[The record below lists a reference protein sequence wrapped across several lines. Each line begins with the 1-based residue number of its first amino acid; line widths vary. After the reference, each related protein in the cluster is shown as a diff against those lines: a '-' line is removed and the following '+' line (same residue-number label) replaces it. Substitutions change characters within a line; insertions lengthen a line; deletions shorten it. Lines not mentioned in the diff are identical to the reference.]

1 MSSKPT
7 SATSPVRNGSRA
19 RQAKTRVAASCSR
32 CSDNCDG
39 SCGLFQASL
48 RGPTAGGD
56 LASRREHD
64 GRPNAAVDYAQLDFR
79 SGERGSRGDR
89 AVHALS
95 VVEVGA
101 QYGRAAPLRVSIPV
115 FARPADASVRAREG
129 RDHLAIGAALAGISL
144 VFPRGTIAGE
154 PGIEIDSQGKI
165 VSASAFDGR
174 MEDFRRY
181 HRGLGEILV
190 QVGAEEFRLGI
201 PEYLRRQHAVE
212 GIELV
217 WGETACPGP
226 LKIGSLS
233 EALDLNRRG
242 HTVTPD
248 PDDPVIQAAYR
259 GGIINDFQVHRR
271 SEFADEKGLLLQ
283 CRTLRGLGYQRIT
296 LAAHAADL
304 MELALL
310 LKWSSRAGIDLV
322 TISGDAALQGVC
334 LHAAAH
340 EFCERLQSRGEPVPD
355 LAFSGGFCE
364 EGQILKALA
373 LSAPFGRAVRISRA
387 LRIPSAVGERLT
399 QWLNNGG
406 LPKSVRRH
414 GSAPEQIF
422 ACWEEVADLVG
433 RREIG
438 KIPLG
443 AIGIYTYAQSLAA
456 GLHDRLAAARRFRL
470 ASLRRSDLV
479 SLTPQCAGVTG
490 IPYFMDAD
498 RDRAEAIL
506 AE

>member
-115 FARPADASVRAREG
+115 FARPADASVRAHEG

-233 EALDLNRRG
+233 EALDLKRRG

-248 PDDPVIQAAYR
+248 PDDPVIQAAHR

-283 CRTLRGLGYQRIT
+283 CRTLRGLGYQRII

>member
-19 RQAKTRVAASCSR
+19 RQAKTRVASCSR

-64 GRPNAAVDYAQLDFR
+64 GRPNAAVDYTQLDFR
-79 SGERGSRGDR
+79 SGERGSHGDR

-95 VVEVGA
+95 IVDVGA

-115 FARPADASVRAREG
+115 FAGPADASVREHEA

-144 VFPRGTIAGE
+144 VCRRGTVPGE
-154 PGIEIDSQGKI
+154 PGVEIDSQGKVI
-165 VSASAFDGR
+165 SAPAFDGR
-174 MEDFRRY
+174 IEDFRRY

-190 QVGAEEFRLGI
+190 QVGAGEFRLGM

-226 LKIGSLS
+226 LKIGSLC
-233 EALDLNRRG
+233 EALDLKRRG

-248 PDDPVIQAAYR
+248 PDDPVIQAAHR
-259 GGIINDFQVHRR
+259 GGIINDFQLHRR
-271 SEFADEKGLLLQ
+271 SEFADEKELLLQ

-304 MELALL
+304 VELALL

-322 TISGDAALQGVC
+322 TISGDAVFQGVC

-399 QWLNNGG
+399 RWMNNGG

-414 GSAPEQIF
+414 GAAPEEIF
-422 ACWEEVADLVG
+422 ACWDEVADLVG
-433 RREIG
+433 RREIA

-443 AIGIYTYAQSLAA
+443 AIGIYSYVRSLAA
-456 GLHDRLAAARRFRL
+456 GLHDRLAAARRFRV
-470 ASLRRSDLV
+470 ASLRRSDLI
-479 SLTPQCAGVTG
+479 SLTPQCAAATG
-490 IPYFMDAD
+490 IPHFMDAD

-506 AE
+506 AK